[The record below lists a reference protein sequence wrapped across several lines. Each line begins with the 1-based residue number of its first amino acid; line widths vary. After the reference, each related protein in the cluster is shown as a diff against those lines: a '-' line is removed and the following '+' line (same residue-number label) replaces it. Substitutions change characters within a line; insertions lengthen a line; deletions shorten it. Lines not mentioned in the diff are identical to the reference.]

1 MKVSAS
7 IMAHPDRTEFVEE
20 LADSLDREV
29 PVFWDPFGPPS
40 GNGDRVWSVAREA
53 WQMYDPAANFH
64 VLIQDDA
71 LVCRDYLAGLEVALE
86 HVPDYALVS
95 MYFGRG
101 RNVPA
106 RWATMAEEAQATGA
120 SWVRSFTLMWG
131 VSLAVPTRFIP
142 DMIKWCDRK
151 AGMPDDMRV
160 GKWFQSQKIDTWY
173 TWPSLVDHRT
183 APSLTKHCPVERVAV
198 LHHQGSALDLN
209 WSGLTVMDP
218 MIIRRWGPRSGPRGA
233 WKGTASNA
241 NV

>member
-29 PVFWDPFGPPS
+29 PVAWDNEGPPS
-40 GNGDRVWSVAREA
+40 GKGDRVWRTARSA
-53 WQMYDPAANFH
+53 WQMFDPAADFH

-71 LVCRDYLAGLEVALE
+71 LVCEDFLAGLEVALE
-86 HVPDYALVS
+86 HVPDHALVS
-95 MYFGRG
+95 MYLGQG

-106 RWATMAEEAQATGA
+106 RWGVMANKARTTGA
-120 SWVRSFTLMWG
+120 SWVRSYTLMWG

-160 GKWFQSQKIDTWY
+160 GRWFQRQKIDTWY
-173 TWPSLVDHRT
+173 TWPSLADHRRT
-183 APSLTKHCPVERVAV
+183 ESLTKHRQVERVAV
-198 LHHQGSALDLN
+198 HHHKGSALELD
-209 WSGLTVMDP
+209 WSGPTVMDP
-218 MIIRRWGPRSGPRGA
+218 MIIRRRGPRSGPRRA
-233 WKGTASNA
+233 WKGAASND
-241 NV
+241 V